1 MTAIV
6 LARMATWTACRSGA
20 GITVE
25 GLDQHGVGR
34 KITGLLFITC
44 EDNGSITGEDR
55 DGNLVHLGA
64 LAPTTQPDQAA
75 A

>member
-6 LARMATWTACRSGA
+6 LARMVTWTACRSGP

-25 GLDQHGVGR
+25 GLDQHGVSR

-44 EDNGSITGEDR
+44 EDDGAITGEDR

-64 LAPTTQPDQAA
+64 LAPAPQPASEAA
-75 A
+75 